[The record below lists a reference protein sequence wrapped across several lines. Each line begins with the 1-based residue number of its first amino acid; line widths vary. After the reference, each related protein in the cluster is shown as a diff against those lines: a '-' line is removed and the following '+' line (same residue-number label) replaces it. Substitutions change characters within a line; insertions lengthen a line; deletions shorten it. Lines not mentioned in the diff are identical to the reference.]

1 VAPFDIAEYSIK
13 EEVMTAILKKP
24 PIYKILYFQVL
35 VAVVLSVLLA
45 YVYPSLGTE
54 MKPASAE
61 RRPRFPE

>member
-1 VAPFDIAEYSIK
+1 
-13 EEVMTAILKKP
+13 MTAILKKP

-61 RRPRFPE
+61 RLSRFPE